1 MTGFGR
7 CATSGGKRDE
17 ETEMQDITRRNVV
30 IGAGAAASA
39 LTFTGV
45 ARSAPV
51 FPAKNIQFVI
61 PYAPGGG
68 FDVYVRIVAPVMEK
82 YLPNKVT
89 IVPVNVPSGG
99 GSRGVAQLY
108 RAKPDGY
115 TIGILNIP
123 GMFILQQQQ
132 GSGAYDLAK
141 FSWIGAMGEGER
153 YVINVGAKSPL
164 KTFADLKALSAKRP
178 IKLSVTG
185 PEGTAYAA
193 SVIGTQLL
201 GLRTQLI
208 TGYKGSADYVVAA
221 VRGDS
226 DAVIA
231 AIPTSMRFVR
241 GGTVRVLASFEA
253 KSSFPGVPDATTLGQ
268 PDLDNISV
276 ERVVA
281 GPPGIPPEVQ
291 NTLSVALAKALADP
305 VVVKWAKENDVV
317 MRSKTPQE
325 TTQLVAQQ
333 RAFFDKWKKYLTP
346 S

>member
-1 MTGFGR
+1 MR
-7 CATSGGKRDE
+7 KISRRD
-17 ETEMQDITRRNVV
+17 VV
-30 IGAGAAASA
+30 ISAGLAAPALIIPRFARAASA
-39 LTFTGV
+39 
-45 ARSAPV
+45 

-68 FDVYVRIVAPVMEK
+68 FDIYVRVVAPVMEK
-82 YLPNKVT
+82 YLPNKVN
-89 IVPVNVPSGG
+89 IVPVNIASGG

-108 RAKPDGY
+108 RSRPDGY

-132 GSGAYDLAK
+132 GSAAYDLSK

-153 YVINVGAKSPL
+153 YVISVGAKSPIRS
-164 KTFADLKALSAKRP
+164 FADLKALSVKRP
-178 IKLSVTG
+178 VKLSVTG

-193 SVIGTQLL
+193 TMIGSQLL

-208 TGYKGSADYVVAA
+208 TGYKGSVDYVIAA

-231 AIPTSMRFVR
+231 AIPTTARFVR
-241 GGTVRVLASFEA
+241 GGTIRVLASFESH
-253 KSSFPGVPDATTLGQ
+253 SSFPGVPDATALGQ
-268 PDLDNISV
+268 PELDKISV

-281 GPPGIPPEVQ
+281 APPGVPADVQ
-291 NTLSVALAKALADP
+291 NTLSAALAKALADP
-305 VVVKWAKENDVV
+305 VVVKWAKENDIV
-317 MRSKTPQE
+317 MRSRTPQD
-325 TTQLVAQQ
+325 TAQLVAQQ
-333 RAFFDKWKKYLTP
+333 RAFFDKWKKYLTA

>member
-1 MTGFGR
+1 
-7 CATSGGKRDE
+7 
-17 ETEMQDITRRNVV
+17 MQRFTRRDVV

-39 LTFTGV
+39 LALPRIAEG
-45 ARSAPV
+45 APAA
-51 FPAKNIQFVI
+51 FPNKNIQFVI

-68 FDVYVRIVAPVMEK
+68 FDVYPRVVAPVMEK
-82 YLPNKVT
+82 YLPNKVN
-89 IVPVNVPSGG
+89 IVPINVPSGG

-115 TIGILNIP
+115 TIGILNVP

-132 GSGAYDLAK
+132 GAGAYDLAK

-153 YVINVGAKSPL
+153 YVIAVGTKSPL
-164 KTFADLKALSAKRP
+164 KTFADLKALSATRP
-178 IKLSVTG
+178 VKLSVTG

-193 SVIGTQLL
+193 TMIGSRLL

-221 VRGDS
+221 IRGDS

-231 AIPTSMRFVR
+231 AIPTTTRFVR
-241 GGTVRVLASFEA
+241 GGTVRVLASFET
-253 KSSFPGVPDATTLGQ
+253 KSSFPGVPDATALHQ

-276 ERVVA
+276 ERVIA
-281 GPPGIPPEVQ
+281 GPPGIPADIQ

-305 VVVKWAKENDVV
+305 IVTKWAKDNDLI
-317 MRSKTPQE
+317 MRSRTPQD
-325 TTQLVAQQ
+325 TAQLVAQQ
-333 RAFFDKWKKYLTP
+333 RVFFDKWKKYLIA

>member
-1 MTGFGR
+1 
-7 CATSGGKRDE
+7 
-17 ETEMQDITRRNVV
+17 MQRWTRRDVV

-39 LTFTGV
+39 LALPRT
-45 ARSAPV
+45 AQSAPAA
-51 FPAKNIQFVI
+51 FPNKNIQFVI

-68 FDVYVRIVAPVMEK
+68 FDVYPRVVAPVMEK
-82 YLPNKVT
+82 YLPNKVN
-89 IVPVNVPSGG
+89 IVPINVPSGG

-108 RAKPDGY
+108 RAKGDGY
-115 TIGILNIP
+115 TIGILNVP

-132 GSGAYDLAK
+132 GAGAYDLAK

-153 YVINVGAKSPL
+153 YVIATGTKSPL

-193 SVIGTQLL
+193 TMIGSRLL
-201 GLRTQLI
+201 DLKTQLI

-221 VRGDS
+221 IRGDS

-231 AIPTSMRFVR
+231 AIPTATRFVR
-241 GGTVRVLASFEA
+241 GGTIRVLASFETH
-253 KSSFPGVPDATTLGQ
+253 SSFPGVPDATALGQ

-276 ERVVA
+276 ERVIA
-281 GPPGIPPEVQ
+281 GPPGIPADIQ

-305 VVVKWAKENDVV
+305 VVVKWAKDNDLI
-317 MRSKTPQE
+317 MRSRTPQD
-325 TTQLVAQQ
+325 TAQLVAQQ
-333 RAFFDKWKKYLTP
+333 RVFFDKWKKYLIA

>member
-1 MTGFGR
+1 
-7 CATSGGKRDE
+7 
-17 ETEMQDITRRNVV
+17 MQDITRRNVV

-226 DAVIA
+226 DAVA
-231 AIPTSMRFVR
+231 DVLCQLLALD
-241 GGTVRVLASFEA
+241 GGASEW
-253 KSSFPGVPDATTLGQ
+253 GQ
-268 PDLDNISV
+268 VV
-276 ERVVA
+276 EV
-281 GPPGIPPEVQ
+281 
-291 NTLSVALAKALADP
+291 
-305 VVVKWAKENDVV
+305 
-317 MRSKTPQE
+317 
-325 TTQLVAQQ
+325 
-333 RAFFDKWKKYLTP
+333 
-346 S
+346 